1 VADTQHQNLV
11 KVNSF
16 AGTAFGNIKGLMLGL
31 PCKKCAS
38 ANHTELHVTVDIPF
52 TAVRPLTA
60 PAFHMSPGRVE
71 VICLDPVFICPK
83 LVVGLD
89 CGFTEFI
96 IPETDLRLIGE
107 RCAELAATSQV
118 GSPVGDHGVAGIES
132 RQSATDKLLILQ
144 HRIDST

>member
-1 VADTQHQNLV
+1 MATPKDGNCA

-38 ANHTELHVTVDIPF
+38 ANHRELHVTVDIPF
-52 TAVRPLTA
+52 TAVRPLTD
-60 PAFHMSPGRVE
+60 PAVHMSPGRVE

-83 LVVGLD
+83 LVVCLD

-107 RCAELAATSQV
+107 RCSELAATAQAV
-118 GSPVGDHGVAGIES
+118 
-132 RQSATDKLLILQ
+132 
-144 HRIDST
+144 